1 MDGGS
6 RTLLRVEQLIDG
18 TGADPVTN
26 AAILIDGSM
35 IDWVGPATALP
46 SDRRVEGVSQE
57 FVGATALPG
66 FVDAHAHFSLF
77 ADGRSYENMA
87 AETDERMAI
96 AGAKNAWVHLRS
108 GITTARDNGARNR
121 LGFELR
127 DAIERGVIEG
137 PRLLVSGRPITTTGG
152 HFHWCN
158 GTADGEDEI
167 RETVRRL
174 VREQA
179 DHIKIMASGGGT
191 IGTDPGRASY
201 SLEELRA
208 AVATAHD
215 LDRLTTA
222 HCRAAEAMGRAIEAG
237 SDCLEHGEFLE
248 PDGVMRFDDDLAKRL
263 VASGIYLSPTMAASG
278 WDAILRLRDR
288 RERAGLTE
296 SEERDLTAAE
306 RETETRIEHVGRL
319 IELGMG
325 PRIVAGTDAGCFD
338 FSFGHLDYSI
348 QLLARAGM
356 TVMEAIVTATSASAA
371 ACGVDQI
378 VGTLAPSKR
387 ADILIVDGNPLL
399 DLDAIS
405 KVRAVFKDG
414 TAIGRAG
421 IDGVT
426 AQPSRA

>member
-6 RTLLRVEQLIDG
+6 TTLLRVDQLIDG
-18 TGADPVTN
+18 TGAEPVTD
-26 AAILIDGSM
+26 AAIRIEGTM
-35 IDWVGPATALP
+35 IDWAGPAPALP
-46 SDRRVEGVSQE
+46 SDRRDEWAVQE

-66 FVDAHAHFSLF
+66 LIDAHAHLSLF

-87 AETDERMAI
+87 AETDERMAM
-96 AGAKNAWVHLRS
+96 AGAKNASVHLRS
-108 GITTARDNGARNR
+108 GITTARDNGARNG

-127 DAIERGVIEG
+127 DAIERGVFEG
-137 PRLLVSGRPITTTGG
+137 PRLLVSGRPITASDG

-167 RETVRRL
+167 RDTVRRL
-174 VREQA
+174 VREGA

-201 SLEELRA
+201 TVEELRA

-248 PDGVMRFDDDLAKRL
+248 PDGVMRFDDELAERL

-278 WDAILRLRDR
+278 WDTILRLRNR

-319 IELGMG
+319 IQLGMG

-338 FSFGHLDYSI
+338 FAFGHLDYSI

-356 TVMEAIVTATSASAA
+356 TLMEAILAATSASAA
-371 ACGVDQI
+371 ACGVDHI
-378 VGTLAPSKR
+378 VGTLAPGKR

-405 KVRAVFKDG
+405 QVRAVYKGG
-414 TAIGRAG
+414 TAIDVRAS
-421 IDGVT
+421 T
-426 AQPSRA
+426 S

>member
-6 RTLLRVEQLIDG
+6 TLLRVEQLIDG
-18 TGADPVTN
+18 TGAEPISD
-26 AAILIDGSM
+26 AAILIEGST
-35 IDWVGPATALP
+35 IGWAGPATALP
-46 SDRRVEGVSQE
+46 SDRRVEGPSRG

-66 FVDAHAHFSLF
+66 LVDAHAHLSLF

-87 AETDERMAI
+87 AETDERMAM
-96 AGAKNAWVHLRS
+96 AGAKNASVHLWS

-137 PRLLVSGRPITTTGG
+137 PRLLVSGRPITASGG

-167 RETVRRL
+167 RDTVRGL
-174 VREQA
+174 VREGA

-191 IGTDPGRASY
+191 LGTDPGRASY
-201 SLEELRA
+201 SAEELRA

-215 LDRLTTA
+215 LDRSTTA

-248 PDGVMRFDDDLAKRL
+248 PDGVMRFDDDLAERL

-278 WDAILRLRDR
+278 WDTILRLRDR

-296 SEERDLTAAE
+296 SEERDLRAAE

-319 IELGMG
+319 IQLGMG

-356 TVMEAIVTATSASAA
+356 TAMETIVASTSASAA

-378 VGTLAPSKR
+378 VGTLTPGKH

-405 KVRAVFKDG
+405 KVRAVYKGG

-421 IDGVT
+421 IDVVT
-426 AQPSRA
+426 AYRSRA